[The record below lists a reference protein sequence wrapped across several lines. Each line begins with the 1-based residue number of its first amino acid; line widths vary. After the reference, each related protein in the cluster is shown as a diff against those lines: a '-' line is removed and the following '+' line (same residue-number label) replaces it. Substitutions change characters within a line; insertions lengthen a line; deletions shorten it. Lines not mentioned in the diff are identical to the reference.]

1 MRFYRKYRVVARLR
15 DGASLQAAQD
25 DLRQIGTRLQR
36 EQPRTNSEILPVVE
50 PLRTVETSEMR
61 PYVLLLMAGAGLVL
75 LVCCTNLANLLL
87 ARSSAREREFAV
99 RAAMGAGRRRLLLQ
113 LLTEHSLLAI
123 AGAFLGVA
131 SGRAR
136 CSPLCRES
144 FPPSFLSGSTSI
156 WTGTYSCSPAR

>member
-15 DGASLQAAQD
+15 DGASLQAAKD
-25 DLRQIGTRLQR
+25 DLQEIGTGLQR
-36 EQPRTNSEILPVVE
+36 QEPATNRDILPVVE
-50 PLRTVETSEMR
+50 PLRAVETSEMR

-87 ARSSAREREFAV
+87 ARSSARARELAV
-99 RAAMGAGRRRLLLQ
+99 RAAMGAGRRRLLIQ

-131 SGRAR
+131 LASSLLAALPR
-136 CSPLCRES
+136 
-144 FPPSFLSGSTSI
+144 I
-156 WTGTYSCSPAR
+156 IPAELPFWIRFDLDRNVLAFTAP